1 MALNTAKTSDTTDMV
16 STPAMIKLFRLVLQE
31 YDDGSA
37 TRWVIRRTL
46 SDNSV

>member
-31 YDDGSA
+31 YGDGSA
-37 TRWVIRRTL
+37 QYG
-46 SDNSV
+46 